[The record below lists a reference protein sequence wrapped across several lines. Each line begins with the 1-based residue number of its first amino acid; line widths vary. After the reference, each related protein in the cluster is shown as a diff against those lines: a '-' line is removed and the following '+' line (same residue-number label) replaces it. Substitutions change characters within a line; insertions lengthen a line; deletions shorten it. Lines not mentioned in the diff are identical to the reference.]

1 MRSMTDREKLE
12 TWYKHGASNAVV
24 CLDFGR
30 KMPFGRY
37 KGNAVYVLLVKHPMY
52 MEWILKNTGFKLNDD
67 EEWLK
72 AKVDLAL
79 ECARADR
86 LIFGLC
92 SQLGFGGVDNIENP
106 HWCVE

>member
-1 MRSMTDREKLE
+1 MFELKYIVLAFPEIRHIYSFCLE
-12 TWYKHGASNAVV
+12 
-24 CLDFGR
+24 L
-30 KMPFGRY
+30 
-37 KGNAVYVLLVKHPMY
+37 YVLLVKHPMY

-86 LIFGLC
+86 LIFGLR